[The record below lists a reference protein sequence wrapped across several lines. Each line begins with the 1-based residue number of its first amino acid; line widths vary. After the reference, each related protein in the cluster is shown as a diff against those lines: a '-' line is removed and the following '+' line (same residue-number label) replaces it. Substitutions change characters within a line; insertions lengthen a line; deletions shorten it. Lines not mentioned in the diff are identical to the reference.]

1 MEVGG
6 AQRTDPAT
14 VPLDAV
20 VSWTLPLFGA
30 GYFVVRPRLW
40 IKAICPILISLVA
53 TVVSL
58 VLLFTFAL
66 QPQERYLEQGSGW
79 PAWLSWPAA
88 ILMVLAEV
96 AIVNIIILL
105 VLFGGVQSQIL
116 RIVLEERGVLEKV
129 RRERGLD
136 ALPEANCC
144 RDVGHNLLFLL
155 ARLPLMLL
163 TLPLHAL
170 PVLGQIA
177 WVSLNGW
184 LYTWELEAEV
194 MVMFEDLHRCEEQ
207 YSYVKKRFGSFFGFG
222 AVAMS
227 LELVPFVGPWIFFA
241 SNACGAAFLAEIFW
255 ERKFD

>member
-1 MEVGG
+1 M
-6 AQRTDPAT
+6 AA
-14 VPLDAV
+14 A

-40 IKAICPILISLVA
+40 IKAICPILVSLVA

-66 QPQERYLEQGSGW
+66 QPQERFLEQDLGW
-79 PAWLSWPAA
+79 PVWLSWPAA
-88 ILMVLAEV
+88 VLMVLAEV
-96 AIVNIIILL
+96 AILNIIVLL
-105 VLFGGVQSQIL
+105 VLFAGVQSQII

-144 RDVGHNLLFLL
+144 RDMGHGLLFIL

-163 TLPLHAL
+163 TLPLHAV
-170 PVLGQIA
+170 PVLGQIV
-177 WVSLNGW
+177 WVCLNGW

-194 MVMFEDLHRCEEQ
+194 MVMFEDFHRCNEQ
-207 YSYVKKRFGSFFGFG
+207 CNYVRKRFCSFFGFG

-241 SNACGAAFLAEIFW
+241 SNACGAALLAEIFW
-255 ERKFD
+255 KSRAGAPQPPAN